1 MTHQASFFDGFLTD
15 AGGTVAEDGNI
26 WAFIT
31 PGFEAGAPAVTG
43 GGEIVAA
50 FSNDE
55 DTVKVQEFLS
65 SPEWANSRVSLG
77 GVISA
82 NKGLDPENASSLI
95 LSQAIEILQ
104 DPNTTFRFDAS
115 DLMPGAVGSGTFW
128 TGMVDWINGTPTEDV
143 LESIEAG
150 WPSE

>member
-1 MTHQASFFDGFLTD
+1 
-15 AGGTVAEDGNI
+15 
-26 WAFIT
+26 
-31 PGFEAGAPAVTG
+31 
-43 GGEIVAA
+43 
-50 FSNDE
+50 
-55 DTVKVQEFLS
+55 
-65 SPEWANSRVSLG
+65 
-77 GVISA
+77 VISA

>member
-15 AGGTVAEDGNI
+15 AGGKVAPDGDV

-31 PGFEAGAPAVTG
+31 PGTEAGASAVTG

-55 DTVKVQEFLS
+55 DTVKVQEYLAS
-65 SPEWANSRVSLG
+65 ADWANSRVSLG

-82 NKGLDPENASSLI
+82 NKGLDPANASSEI
-95 LSQAIEILQ
+95 LTQAITILQ
-104 DPNTTFRFDAS
+104 DENTTFRFDGS

-128 TGMVDWINGTPTEDV
+128 AGMIDWINGAETEDV
-143 LESIEAG
+143 LTSIEAG
-150 WPSE
+150 WPSD